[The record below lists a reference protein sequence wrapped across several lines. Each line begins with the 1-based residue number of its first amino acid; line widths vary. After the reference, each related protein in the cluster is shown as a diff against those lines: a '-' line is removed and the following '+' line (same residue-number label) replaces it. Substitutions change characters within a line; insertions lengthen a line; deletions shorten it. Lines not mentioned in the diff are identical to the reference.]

1 MLVKTKRAALCSH
14 AIFASDTHV
23 LCIHCKLSDK
33 QKICDL
39 SNRCVECVSMST
51 IALALNSIVIKDF
64 RKSGVY
70 PIKPYDKEISISYEY
85 DIAIV
90 LEEMRKQMKCSG
102 RNG

>member
-1 MLVKTKRAALCSH
+1 MLVKTKSAALCRH

-23 LCIHCKLSDK
+23 LCIYCKLSDK
-33 QKICDL
+33 QKLCDL

-51 IALALNSIVIKDF
+51 IAFALNSIVINDF

-85 DIAIV
+85 DIATV
-90 LEEMRKQMKCSG
+90 LEEMHKQMNCSG

>member
-1 MLVKTKRAALCSH
+1 MQSRY
-14 AIFASDTHV
+14 F
-23 LCIHCKLSDK
+23 CIRHSCAVYRKLSDK

-51 IALALNSIVIKDF
+51 IAFALNSIVVNDF

-70 PIKPYDKEISISYEY
+70 PIKFYDKEISISYEY
-85 DIAIV
+85 DIATV
-90 LEEMRKQMKCSG
+90 LEEMHKQMNCSG